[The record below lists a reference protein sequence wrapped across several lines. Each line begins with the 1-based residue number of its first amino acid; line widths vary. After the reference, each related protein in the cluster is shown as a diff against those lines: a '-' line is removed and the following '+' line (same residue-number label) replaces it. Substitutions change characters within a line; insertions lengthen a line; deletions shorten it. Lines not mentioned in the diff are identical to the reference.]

1 MECFR
6 METAVSAYCSGF
18 KNRTIGII
26 QPRSQ
31 GFRLYHKLSRLAAPL
46 WTRSNSRTEI
56 SRAGSWVLVLNGR
69 GTCAN
74 QNDTWPP
81 RLRLSTW
88 PDRILSGQFRFLK
101 GGELNFCDFESA
113 DWTNTEKQKNKH
125 RETEIIVVAERGIW
139 KSLFFRALR
148 DTTTKQLGFARYS
161 IRIRFFSCEDL

>member
-1 MECFR
+1 MTLTHFLR
-6 METAVSAYCSGF
+6 FSPFLWVLWKQSRWSFAMFWYVNTRVL
-18 KNRTIGII
+18 
-26 QPRSQ
+26 
-31 GFRLYHKLSRLAAPL
+31 RLLLRKRPLNTDWKVLRIRRLAAPL
-46 WTRSNSRTEI
+46 RTRSNSRTEI

-69 GTCAN
+69 GTCTN

-113 DWTNTEKQKNKH
+113 DWTNTEKP
-125 RETEIIVVAERGIW
+125 TEIIVVAERGIW

-148 DTTTKQLGFARYS
+148 DTTTKQLGFARY
-161 IRIRFFSCEDL
+161 I